1 MFARYLLNRI
11 RRTQHGVPRGAVFSA
26 IDALPGQERGAR
38 AFKTAGGQQVDTC
51 RPDGGG
57 CDLRAQIDGKACC
70 VYQPEFIGNKR
81 RILNGCGKGTP
92 FGHLRQI
99 RTYTKV

>member
-1 MFARYLLNRI
+1 MRSPAR
-11 RRTQHGVPRGAVFSA
+11 SA
-26 IDALPGQERGAR
+26 AR
-38 AFKTAGGQQVDTC
+38 AFKIAGGQQVDTC

-57 CDLRAQIDGKACC
+57 RDLRAQIDGKACC